1 MTNTQKEML
10 EVYGKTNRSP
20 SVSSFASDFGISKEE
35 ARQIIEEWKLGRIE
49 YVAEAESNNPKGT
62 AEPKEDGV
70 TLDGD
75 NVDKVPPKRYRRP
88 AISPSLHSD
97 KTTPLEQR
105 GILEL
110 AHMVHADSPWIRLAV
125 KGLAL
130 AIGVA
135 SLVRGFI
142 IIQAYNGNDWFSFLM
157 PLIMQ
162 GVSLLFPV
170 LGFMEMEKVKL
181 KKLTPIFG
189 ALFFFSFSAVS
200 LYYEI
205 QVSVQSFQQVS
216 TYNLS
221 MQIKQQDA
229 ANKGKSSNQIIDEK
243 ISNVRMLLSSDQE
256 LLKKRMNE
264 FMRAKEGTKQ
274 YKDIQTRVNNI
285 QSEMARYSSQIQS
298 LLSQKQSDYV
308 GAVIKYD
315 NLLTIAPAVIIPIV
329 VPIAFGIFLIF

>member
-20 SVSSFASDFGISKEE
+20 SVSSFSSDFGISKDE
-35 ARQIIEEWKLGRIE
+35 ARQIIDEWKRGRIE
-49 YVAEAESNNPKGT
+49 TSSSNKPTENLT
-62 AEPKEDGV
+62 EVSIEY
-70 TLDGD
+70 D
-75 NVDKVPPKRYRRP
+75 NTGKTPPKHRRRQMTTP
-88 AISPSLHSD
+88 VVPSD
-97 KTTPLEQR
+97 KTTQHEQN

-110 AHMVHADSPWIRLAV
+110 AHKAHTDSPWIRLAV
-125 KGLAL
+125 KGMAL
-130 AIGVA
+130 AIGAA

-142 IIQAYNGNDWFSFLM
+142 IIQEYNGNDWFSFLM

-170 LGFMEMEKVKL
+170 LGFMELEKVKL
-181 KKLTPIFG
+181 KKLTPMLG

-243 ISNVRMLLSSDQE
+243 ISNVRMMLSSDQE

-274 YKDIQTRVNNI
+274 YRDIQTRVNNI
-285 QSEMARYSSQIQS
+285 QSEMARYSEQIQK
-298 LLSQKQSDYV
+298 LLSRKQSDYV

-315 NLLTIAPAVIIPIV
+315 NLLTIAPAIIIPIV